1 MNATAADQLVA
12 RYLARLQAAL
22 RDLPAARR
30 EELLEQQVS
39 EHIATARAELGA
51 QASEAKIRTLL
62 ERLGDPAAIAAEAGH
77 GSDQPVEPPRARPGW
92 LEVAALVLL
101 PIGGIVVPVLG
112 WFVGVALLWTS
123 QRWSVRDK
131 LLGTLVVPGGLALPL
146 ALGLFTTS
154 LESCVT
160 SPVPASGGHPN
171 AGLHRRPARM
181 AASARPG
188 GVGAAAP
195 GPHRDRHLP
204 RRAAAA
210 PAQRCRL
217 TAIAEIRPGRSPPT
231 TASAETILSADL
243 GTSPQPCLYPSAQET
258 AVLQAEFVLLRSSQ
272 DVRHATRP

>member
-30 EELLEQQVS
+30 DELLEQVS
-39 EHIATARAELGA
+39 EHIAAARAELGA
-51 QASEAKIRTLL
+51 QASEAEIRTLL

-77 GSDQPVEPPRARPGW
+77 ASDELVQPPPARPGW

-146 ALGLFTTS
+146 ALGLFATTTT
-154 LESCVT
+154 ETCVT
-160 SPVPASGGHPN
+160 APVPASSDTPTSVCTGGPPGWLEVLGPV
-171 AGLHRRPARM
+171 ALVLLLLAPLAIVIYLGVRLRRQP
-181 AASARPG
+181 S
-188 GVGAAAP
+188 AAA
-195 GPHRDRHLP
+195 
-204 RRAAAA
+204 
-210 PAQRCRL
+210 
-217 TAIAEIRPGRSPPT
+217 
-231 TASAETILSADL
+231 
-243 GTSPQPCLYPSAQET
+243 
-258 AVLQAEFVLLRSSQ
+258 
-272 DVRHATRP
+272 

>member
-30 EELLEQQVS
+30 DELLEQIS

-51 QASEAKIRTLL
+51 QASEAEIRMLL

-77 GSDQPVEPPRARPGW
+77 GSDELAEPPRARPGW

-123 QRWSVRDK
+123 ERWSVRDK

-146 ALGLFTTS
+146 ALGLFTTTT
-154 LESCVT
+154 ETCAT
-160 SPVPASGGHPN
+160 APVPASGATLAPVCTGGPPGWLQVLGPV
-171 AGLHRRPARM
+171 ALVLLLLAPIATVIYLGVRLRRQP
-181 AASARPG
+181 
-188 GVGAAAP
+188 GAAA
-195 GPHRDRHLP
+195 
-204 RRAAAA
+204 
-210 PAQRCRL
+210 
-217 TAIAEIRPGRSPPT
+217 
-231 TASAETILSADL
+231 
-243 GTSPQPCLYPSAQET
+243 
-258 AVLQAEFVLLRSSQ
+258 
-272 DVRHATRP
+272 

>member
-30 EELLEQQVS
+30 DELLEQVS

-51 QASEAKIRTLL
+51 QASEAEIRMLL
-62 ERLGDPAAIAAEAGH
+62 DRLGDPAAIAAEAGH
-77 GSDQPVEPPRARPGW
+77 ASDELVEPPRARPGW

-101 PIGGIVVPVLG
+101 PIGGLIIPVLG

-154 LESCVT
+154 TASCVT
-160 SPVPASGGHPN
+160 SPVPASSDTPTPVCTGGPPGWLEVLGPV
-171 AGLHRRPARM
+171 ALVLLLLAPIATVIYLGVRLRRQP
-181 AASARPG
+181 S
-188 GVGAAAP
+188 AAA
-195 GPHRDRHLP
+195 
-204 RRAAAA
+204 
-210 PAQRCRL
+210 
-217 TAIAEIRPGRSPPT
+217 
-231 TASAETILSADL
+231 
-243 GTSPQPCLYPSAQET
+243 
-258 AVLQAEFVLLRSSQ
+258 
-272 DVRHATRP
+272 